1 MKRIVQALLGAA
13 GLGVLM
19 LVFAGS
25 AQAADLGTVT
35 VSYGGSGNVFTPTSL
50 TGQTGDTFTLVNTRN
65 QDNGISYVSVVN
77 GSGAVTLSGSSCT
90 AISSCPVYDKTTS
103 PPNAGVY
110 TVVEPGTFSVMRHL
124 VSGGSPTDSTIGTLT
139 ISGSGTVV
147 ANEVEQTPPSYQFTY
162 WLPGTPAVECG
173 PLRQTVV
180 SGTQVALPGA
190 DADCKSARS
199 GLVGWSVPGSTEVFA
214 PGAQVIVSGD
224 QKFTAVFAD
233 PSMWFTQNSNVGSGV
248 PCYTNGQSPGASYV
262 TKVVLRT
269 EVKLGTSAPCAPA
282 GLSLKG
288 WNTKGDGSGT
298 TYAPGATV
306 PVADVATQY
315 RLYVYAIWGAPTLV
329 LDPTAT
335 TVETGALGAVTVR
348 DPGMAGQ
355 TVAVSASGAV
365 TQPSGASATVT
376 LGADGAASV
385 AFIAGSTAG
394 TGRVTASA
402 GGMTA
407 TATITV
413 IQPETKSITITGSR
427 TTVSGKPGITVDG
440 VTVGLEEG
448 STVKPFIRFP
458 GETTFVEGTAR
469 PVVTNGSFTWQRKT
483 GKKTYVYF
491 TSSDGKVQSNRV
503 IIPAN

>member
-147 ANEVEQTPPSYQFTY
+147 ANEVEQTPPSYQFTFGM
-162 WLPGTPAVECG
+162 PGSSAEC
-173 PLRQTVV
+173 LSSRQTVV
-180 SGTQVALPGA
+180 SGTWVSLPTTSCMIPGA
-190 DADCKSARS
+190 R
-199 GLVGWSVPGSTEVFA
+199 LVGWQIPGSSDVFNL
-214 PGAQVIVSGD
+214 GAQVLVSGD
-224 QKFTAVFAD
+224 QRFTTVFATD
-233 PSMWFTQNSNVGSGV
+233 SISVTQNANVGADISCLV
-248 PCYTNGQSPGASYV
+248 NGQIAPTRVETTS
-262 TKVVLRT
+262 VLRT
-269 EVKLGTSAPCAPA
+269 AVTLARSAPCAPA

-288 WNTKGDGSGT
+288 WNTKGDGTGT

-306 PVADVATQY
+306 PKTDVESLAALT
-315 RLYVYAIWGAPTLV
+315 VYAVWGAPSLTM
-329 LDPTAT
+329 DPATASVSVGQT
-335 TVETGALGAVTVR
+335 SAVKIS
-348 DPGMAGQ
+348 DPGMARQ
-355 TVAVSASGAV
+355 QVSVSATDAISL
-365 TQPSGASATVT
+365 PSGASATVT

-385 AFIAGSTAG
+385 PYLALSTAG
-394 TGRVTASA
+394 TGTLKASA
-402 GGMTA
+402 GGVTA

-413 IQPETKSITITGSR
+413 TKPADQSIIIVGER
-427 TTVSGKPGITVDG
+427 ATVSGKPGIRIDG
-440 VTVGLEEG
+440 QTTGFAPG
-448 STVKPFIRFP
+448 STVVPYFRFP
-458 GETTFVEGTAR
+458 GETTYSQGSAR
-469 PVVTNGSFTWQRKT
+469 PVVQTDGSFTWQRKT
-483 GKKTYVYF
+483 GKKFYVYV
-491 TSSDGKVQSNRV
+491 TSGDEQVKSNRV
-503 IIPAN
+503 IIPAQ